1 MARMVVVVRLRLLLS
16 SLVGGGMLLLI
27 LCLGAQNLDQR
38 TSLNLATSRTAP
50 LPTGF
55 LVGLALVVG
64 VISGGCTAALLMPQG
79 DQLPGRE

>member
-1 MARMVVVVRLRLLLS
+1 MLLRLRLLLV
-16 SLVGGGMLLLI
+16 SLGGGLLLLLI
-27 LCLGAQNLDQR
+27 LCLGAQNLEQR
-38 TSLNLATSRTAP
+38 PRLWLGVGSTAP

-64 VISGGCTAALLMPQG
+64 VVSGGCSAALMAPRP

>member
-1 MARMVVVVRLRLLLS
+1 MVVVVRLRLLLS

-27 LCLGAQNLDQR
+27 LCMGAQNLDQR

-64 VISGGCTAALLMPQG
+64 VISGGCTAALLVPQG

>member
-1 MARMVVVVRLRLLLS
+1 MVVVVRLRLLLS

-64 VISGGCTAALLMPQG
+64 VISGGCTAALLIPQG

>member
-1 MARMVVVVRLRLLLS
+1 MVVVVRLRLLLS

-55 LVGLALVVG
+55 LVGLALVLG

>member
-1 MARMVVVVRLRLLLS
+1 MVVVVRLRLLLS

>member
-1 MARMVVVVRLRLLLS
+1 MVVRLRLLLS

-55 LVGLALVVG
+55 LVGLAVVVG

>member
-1 MARMVVVVRLRLLLS
+1 MVVVVRLRLLLS
-16 SLVGGGMLLLI
+16 SLVGGGILLLI

>member
-1 MARMVVVVRLRLLLS
+1 MLLRLRLILS
-16 SLVGGGMLLLI
+16 SLVGGSLLLVI

-38 TSLNLATSRTAP
+38 PSLQLGVGRTAP

-64 VISGGCTAALLMPQG
+64 VISGGCTAALLAPSRA
-79 DQLPGRE
+79 QLPGRE

>member
-1 MARMVVVVRLRLLLS
+1 MVVVVRLRLLLS

-55 LVGLALVVG
+55 LVGLAMVVG

>member
-1 MARMVVVVRLRLLLS
+1 MAPMVVVVRLRLLLS
-16 SLVGGGMLLLI
+16 SLVGGAMLLLI

-55 LVGLALVVG
+55 LVGLAMVVG

-79 DQLPGRE
+79 DQQPGRE

>member
-1 MARMVVVVRLRLLLS
+1 MVVVVRLRLLLS

-64 VISGGCTAALLMPQG
+64 VVSGGCTAALLMPQG

>member
-1 MARMVVVVRLRLLLS
+1 MVVVVRLRLLLS

-38 TSLNLATSRTAP
+38 TSLNLAASRTAP
-50 LPTGF
+50 LPTGV

-64 VISGGCTAALLMPQG
+64 VISGGCTAALLIPQG
-79 DQLPGRE
+79 NQLPGRE

>member
-1 MARMVVVVRLRLLLS
+1 MVVVVRLRLLLS

-64 VISGGCTAALLMPQG
+64 VISGGCTAALLVPQG